1 MPAVGEVV
9 ISRAGA
15 ESIDAFEPL
24 WKAMQAHHRSVAPHL
39 EEIAPI
45 RSDDDSWARR
55 RKHYERVLGDPD
67 TFAFLAERDG
77 RPVGY
82 AVVKIMGTESTL
94 EVGEQV
100 AELDSLA
107 VVAEERGHG
116 LGGALMDAVYDELR
130 RRGIR
135 EMALAVMEGNEGAAR
150 FYERR
155 GFIPYLRYLLGRVPE
170 A

>member
-1 MPAVGEVV
+1 MNGVV
-9 ISRAGA
+9 ISRAGP
-15 ESIDAFEPL
+15 ERLDDLEPL
-24 WKAMQAHHRSVAPHL
+24 WKSMQAHHRSVAPHL
-39 EEIAPI
+39 EQIAPI

-55 RKHYERVLGDPD
+55 RVHYARVLSNPD

-82 AVVKIMGTESTL
+82 AVVKIAGTEATL
-94 EVGEQV
+94 AVGEQV
-100 AELDSLA
+100 ADLDSLA
-107 VVAEERGHG
+107 VLPEERGNG
-116 LGGALMDAVYDELR
+116 LGGALMDAVCDELR

-135 EMALAVMEGNEGAAR
+135 EISLAVMEGNEGAAR

-155 GFIPYLRYLLGRVPE
+155 GFVPYLRFMLARVPE